1 MRAPIV
7 KHYKGFILLA
17 QSEQDLAGKI
27 DCVNQGKTNGFYTV
41 EDYINSREYDYK
53 IYENM
58 IEQLKTKLSFAE
70 QNHEETKITSGVSL
84 QMGNPIFP
92 DIRHKYSV
100 IYGVEQ
106 LTLRTHI
113 RKKRGKKWFLWVVF
127 KTQPITES
135 NDINEVYKA
144 FIKEVYAV
152 IVLGKIP
159 IKAEID
165 DRGLFVVDTK
175 QQSEEER
182 LMSLYVPKFNKEDK

>member
-1 MRAPIV
+1 M
-7 KHYKGFILLA
+7 
-17 QSEQDLAGKI
+17 SED
-27 DCVNQGKTNGFYTV
+27 
-41 EDYINSREYDYK
+41 
-53 IYENM
+53 
-58 IEQLKTKLSFAE
+58 
-70 QNHEETKITSGVSL
+70 
-84 QMGNPIFP
+84 NPIFP

-100 IYGVEQ
+100 IHGVEQ

-127 KTQPITES
+127 KTLPITES

-152 IVLGKIP
+152 IVLGRIP
-159 IKAEID
+159 KKAEID